1 MAADPRGAAAAGAA
15 ADLVASAVVAAAA
28 ATTTSTTTG
37 ISREVSGKGGSL
49 VLGSAQGP

>member
-15 ADLVASAVVAAAA
+15 ADLIASAVVAAAA
-28 ATTTSTTTG
+28 ATTSTTTG
-37 ISREVSGKGGSL
+37 ISREVSGEGGSL